1 VCHGAD
7 NSFGLLLAELTPPR
21 QPPAHGHEAG
31 TNKASLAGTYSRTN
45 GAVFSIGAQ
54 ELPQDAWGFPQAG
67 VSDCGVH
74 PIAGAP
80 VARHHPYV
88 GYLILI
94 VDDSPRFRA
103 AAAELLAGCGFEL
116 FDVAADGPQALAAVA
131 RRCPDGILLDVK
143 LPGPDGFAVAA
154 SLAAACPAAR
164 IVLTSTDADCAPPQV
179 MAASPAVAFVPKQEL
194 VATDLRALF
203 AA

>member
-1 VCHGAD
+1 
-7 NSFGLLLAELTPPR
+7 
-21 QPPAHGHEAG
+21 
-31 TNKASLAGTYSRTN
+31 
-45 GAVFSIGAQ
+45 
-54 ELPQDAWGFPQAG
+54 
-67 VSDCGVH
+67 
-74 PIAGAP
+74 
-80 VARHHPYV
+80 V

-103 AAAELLAGCGFEL
+103 AAAELLAAWDFEL

-131 RRCPDGILLDVK
+131 GRKPDGILLDVN

-164 IVLTSTDADCAPPQV
+164 IVLTSTDYVLPQIV
-179 MAASPAVAFVPKQEL
+179 AASAAVAFVPKQEL
-194 VATDLRALF
+194 AVTDLRALF